1 MMTKRV
7 LIEVRPVGSAAE
19 LVEAFLKTLQLRI
32 DVVAKLSGSILRE
45 GKYAFA
51 GQRDQHIAGGRVSGV
66 PLRDPSPSYRTSID
80 KNVERSRATGRRY

>member
-1 MMTKRV
+1 MRMVRV
-7 LIEVRPVGSAAE
+7 LVAAK
-19 LVEAFLKTLQLRI
+19 LVEAFLKNLQLRI

-66 PLRDPSPSYRTSID
+66 PLRDH
-80 KNVERSRATGRRY
+80 RRFALILVHEAPGFDLVVF